1 MRKLII
7 LIFILFVQPSFALAQ
22 FILDKSIPTEF
33 HGVWSTN
40 CTNDIFEANTYI
52 IFDYG
57 FLYLS
62 ESDYPYNQFD
72 IVKVGNFDDYIITQD
87 GMYDENYYFYKI
99 ENNTLIEKSSPQ
111 NWNYI
116 SNDFLKNDGSIYNK
130 CEEVRYLTNENFKT
144 IIDFASSEVPQ
155 SCSGD
160 DINSTKCIKNIFDYI
175 DLTNDGRLSS
185 AELTRALKT
194 LSLYAY
200 FLLNEEELG
209 EDFIAAPNILA
220 AAIAP
225 MVSEI
230 ILQNYDFDDSGNLRL
245 NEFQHDLIKPDILK
259 SLKTGQNQFYS
270 IQEIFNL
277 FQSTY

>member
-116 SNDFLKNDGSIYNK
+116 SNDFLKNDGSIYNQ
-130 CEEVRYLTNENFKT
+130 VM
-144 IIDFASSEVPQ
+144 I
-155 SCSGD
+155 
-160 DINSTKCIKNIFDYI
+160 
-175 DLTNDGRLSS
+175 
-185 AELTRALKT
+185 
-194 LSLYAY
+194 
-200 FLLNEEELG
+200 
-209 EDFIAAPNILA
+209 
-220 AAIAP
+220 
-225 MVSEI
+225 
-230 ILQNYDFDDSGNLRL
+230 
-245 NEFQHDLIKPDILK
+245 
-259 SLKTGQNQFYS
+259 
-270 IQEIFNL
+270 
-277 FQSTY
+277 